1 MLLFYQVVDS
11 YMLLH
16 VREKRA
22 VCLKLYCLLM
32 RFGREVFKDFDISKT
47 HPDLSRYMQSVDK
60 GTKVCDL
67 CPLKRHIVAPRIFE
81 VSSND
86 V

>member
-1 MLLFYQVVDS
+1 
-11 YMLLH
+11 
-16 VREKRA
+16 
-22 VCLKLYCLLM
+22 M
-32 RFGREVFKDFDISKT
+32 RFGREVFKDFDILKA
-47 HPDLSRYMQSVDK
+47 HPDLLRYMQSVNK

-67 CPLKRHIVAPRIFE
+67 CPLKRHIVVPKIFE